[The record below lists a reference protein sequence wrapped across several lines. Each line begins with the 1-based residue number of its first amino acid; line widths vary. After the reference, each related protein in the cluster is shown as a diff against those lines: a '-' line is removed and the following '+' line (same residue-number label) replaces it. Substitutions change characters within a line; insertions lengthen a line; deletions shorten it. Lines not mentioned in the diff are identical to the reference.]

1 METGGER
8 KKKAVAAFLV
18 FKSSSLKKASEK
30 KKNFLIGE
38 IYFGCKVMITH
49 AAKQK
54 SDKQNNTFNM

>member
-18 FKSSSLKKASEK
+18 FKSSSLKKAFE
-30 KKNFLIGE
+30 KKNFLMGE
-38 IYFGCKVMITH
+38 IYFGCKVMITN
-49 AAKQK
+49 AARQK